1 MKLPA
6 TIPHF
11 KAAAGLTLAY
21 ALVWM
26 ALEGELWRDLLLA
39 AVIVGLAVASLP
51 IRFLG
56 GHDLSAIQ
64 LVAIAAAAGIIAGV
78 ALPLVT
84 LFLMALKTGIHAHG
98 PEYTPQEI
106 AWVWR
111 QLPLWALVGGM
122 AGLGIGLLSAAR
134 RT

>member
-1 MKLPA
+1 MKFPA

-26 ALEGELWRDLLLA
+26 ALEGALWRDLILA
-39 AVIVGLAVASLP
+39 AAVVALAVASLLL
-51 IRFLG
+51 RFLG
-56 GHDLSAIQ
+56 GRALSAGQ
-64 LVAIAAAAGIIAGV
+64 WVAIAMVAGLIASV

-84 LFLMALKTGIHAHG
+84 LFLMALKTGLHAHG

-111 QLPLWALVGGM
+111 QIPLWTLVGGI
-122 AGLGIGLLSAAR
+122 AGFGIGLLSAAK

>member
-1 MKLPA
+1 MKIPA

-11 KAAAGLTLAY
+11 KTAAGFTLAY

-39 AVIVGLAVASLP
+39 GAVVALAIASLLT
-51 IRFLG
+51 RFLG
-56 GHDLSAIQ
+56 GHALSAIQ
-64 LVAIAAAAGIIAGV
+64 LIAIAAAAGLIAGV

-98 PEYTPQEI
+98 PEYTSQEI

-111 QLPLWALVGGM
+111 QLPLWALVGGITGF
-122 AGLGIGLLSAAR
+122 GLGLLSAAR
-134 RT
+134 RA